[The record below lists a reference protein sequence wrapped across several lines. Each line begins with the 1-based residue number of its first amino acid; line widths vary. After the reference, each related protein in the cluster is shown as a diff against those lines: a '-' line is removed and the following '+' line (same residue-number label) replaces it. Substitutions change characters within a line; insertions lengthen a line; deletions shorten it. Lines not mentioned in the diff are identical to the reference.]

1 MNADSY
7 TGDSNHDRGGFRPGC
22 RWKTEGSNDFISNMA
37 NKRREQAA

>member
-22 RWKTEGSNDFISNMA
+22 RWKTEG
-37 NKRREQAA
+37 